1 MIKCR
6 NEIKLDNKLIHPNSN
21 TPIRQKIEN
30 MIFIVIFN
38 EYSNRQFRR
47 KLDLLGYKVLKLKII
62 SIGKLSLGS
71 FKESDFKL
79 FNKSVFQYLRL

>member
-1 MIKCR
+1 MYSYYCNI
-6 NEIKLDNKLIHPNSN
+6 S
-21 TPIRQKIEN
+21 IRK
-30 MIFIVIFN
+30 VI
-38 EYSNRQFRR
+38 
-47 KLDLLGYKVLKLKII
+47 LLGYKVLKLKII